1 MSMIDFEKEFL
12 VLPNLNNLK
21 ESEIIRLKELCEL
34 RILELLDWQSTPE
47 FVDLCSKYVDM
58 SILLPFQLKTDEDI
72 YDILKL
78 IIFGYLA
85 NRLQLVKDFLNQ
97 HDLNNL
103 DLDIT
108 EWNSYLFRQIFKAFA
123 RLVLFESK
131 NDILSS
137 INLIS
142 QLRVEQKQFEM
153 SYLKKL
159 EEEYKPSK
167 ALEIVSFYYFAK
179 TVELLAQYLLESEI
193 QNNIKNKISNY
204 IDKAK
209 EFASYSGNAMIELT
223 YVYIKIF
230 SFEFF
235 KRNENHQ
242 KSIEIWG
249 VCNDSVCY
257 YNRIFIL
264 YSQKN
269 WKSR

>member
-1 MSMIDFEKEFL
+1 MVDFEKEFL
-12 VLPNLNNLK
+12 VSPKLNNLK
-21 ESEIIRLKELCEL
+21 ESELIRLKELCEL
-34 RILELLDWQSTPE
+34 RILELLDWQNTPE
-47 FVDLCSKYVDM
+47 FTNLCSKYVDM
-58 SILLPFQLKTDEDI
+58 SILLPFQLKTDEDV
-72 YDILKL
+72 YEILKL
-78 IIFGYLA
+78 VIFGYLA
-85 NRLQLVKDFLNQ
+85 NRSQSVKDFLNQ

-108 EWNSYLFRQIFKAFA
+108 EWNSYLFRQIFKAFT

-137 INLIS
+137 INLIN
-142 QLRVEQKQFEM
+142 QLRVEQKQFEL

-179 TVELLAQYLLESEI
+179 TVELLAQYLLENKI
-193 QNNIKNKISNY
+193 QNQNDIKNKISKY
-204 IDKAK
+204 INKSK
-209 EFASYSGNAMIELT
+209 ESAGFSGNKMIELT

-242 KSIEIWG
+242 RLIEI
-249 VCNDSVCY
+249 
-257 YNRIFIL
+257 
-264 YSQKN
+264 
-269 WKSR
+269 

>member
-1 MSMIDFEKEFL
+1 MSIVDFEKEFL
-12 VLPNLNNLK
+12 VSPNLNSLK
-21 ESEIIRLKELCEL
+21 KQELIRLKELCEL
-34 RILELLDWQSTPE
+34 RILELLDWQNTSE
-47 FVDLCSKYVDM
+47 FTNFCSKYVDISM
-58 SILLPFQLKTDEDI
+58 LLPFQLKTDEDV
-72 YDILKL
+72 YEILKL

-85 NRLQLVKDFLNQ
+85 NRLQSVKDFLNQ
-97 HDLNNL
+97 YDLNNL
-103 DLDIT
+103 DVNTT

-137 INLIS
+137 INLIN
-142 QLRVEQKQFEM
+142 QLRAEQKQLEL
-153 SYLKKL
+153 SYLKRL
-159 EEEYKPSK
+159 EEEYKPNK

-193 QNNIKNKISNY
+193 QNQNDIKNKVSNY
-204 IDKAK
+204 IDKSK

-242 KSIEIWG
+242 KSIEI
-249 VCNDSVCY
+249 
-257 YNRIFIL
+257 
-264 YSQKN
+264 
-269 WKSR
+269 